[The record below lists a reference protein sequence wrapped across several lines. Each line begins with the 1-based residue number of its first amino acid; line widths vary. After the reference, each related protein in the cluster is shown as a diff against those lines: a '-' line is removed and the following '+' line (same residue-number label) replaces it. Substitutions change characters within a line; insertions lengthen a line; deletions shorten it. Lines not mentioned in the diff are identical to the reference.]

1 MAAMQGSGQGEGFRQ
16 PRFPNIILFMSFAIP
31 KTTGAEL
38 QERLSELAASQTLN
52 EVALA
57 RLKVDAEKLMPIDAG
72 AAHTVLGGIAALQWR
87 QGELDDHHRIVIG
100 LGDTAL
106 AHNNYAISLQLA
118 QRRDDAADQALIA
131 SEKDPLDLEYSRRAI
146 RYLATA
152 GRIEDAM
159 TQLRQFT
166 ERFSSE
172 PLLDVLNVPDI
183 QAAMTQFCVSEDEL
197 RVCQREAFA
206 LLREKKIRASYI
218 NFEAMDSPDTGMI
231 IFAIRVP
238 GSLKQMMELDAE
250 LGERLFQVWPE
261 PSLNRFWIGF
271 ERDYDA

>member
-1 MAAMQGSGQGEGFRQ
+1 
-16 PRFPNIILFMSFAIP
+16 
-31 KTTGAEL
+31 
-38 QERLSELAASQTLN
+38 
-52 EVALA
+52 
-57 RLKVDAEKLMPIDAG
+57 
-72 AAHTVLGGIAALQWR
+72 
-87 QGELDDHHRIVIG
+87 
-100 LGDTAL
+100 
-106 AHNNYAISLQLA
+106 
-118 QRRDDAADQALIA
+118 
-131 SEKDPLDLEYSRRAI
+131 
-146 RYLATA
+146 
-152 GRIEDAM
+152 M